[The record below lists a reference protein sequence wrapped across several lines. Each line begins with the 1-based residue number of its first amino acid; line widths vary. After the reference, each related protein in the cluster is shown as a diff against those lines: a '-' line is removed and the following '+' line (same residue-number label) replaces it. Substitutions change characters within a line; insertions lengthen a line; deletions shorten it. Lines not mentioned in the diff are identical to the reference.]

1 MLNMNEK
8 EQLEL
13 SKKELLAETNET
25 KSNPIINALLIGF
38 MVGIIIFSIVK
49 STVGLFTLIPLYF
62 IYKLVNKSNNSK
74 DL

>member
-1 MLNMNEK
+1 MDT
-8 EQLEL
+8 
-13 SKKELLAETNET
+13 KKS

-38 MVGIIIFSIVK
+38 MVVIIIFSIVK

>member
-1 MLNMNEK
+1 MMDT
-8 EQLEL
+8 
-13 SKKELLAETNET
+13 KKS

-62 IYKLVNKSNNSK
+62 IYRFVNKSNNS
-74 DL
+74 

>member
-8 EQLEL
+8 EPLEL